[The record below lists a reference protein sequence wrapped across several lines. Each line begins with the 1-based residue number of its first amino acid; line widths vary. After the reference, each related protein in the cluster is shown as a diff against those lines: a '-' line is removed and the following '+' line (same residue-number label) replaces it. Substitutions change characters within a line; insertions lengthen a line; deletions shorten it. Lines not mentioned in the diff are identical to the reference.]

1 MPPRLCYRFP
11 LMSQLPLWDS
21 APTRRASIKPLSKS
35 RVTAGLQC
43 LKRVYLETYAY
54 DDRDPID
61 PGRKAILDAGS
72 QVGRVARGR
81 FPGGVAVETDP
92 QMHDQAVRQTA
103 AALAPHGP
111 PAIYEAAFLHD
122 GIRVRVDVLARAG
135 AGEWN
140 LVEVKSSTGYKDEYL
155 PDLAIQIYVAEGSGL
170 RIGRAVLLHMNN
182 QYVWPG
188 GDYDLNALFSAQDL
202 TDDARSCIPPLLS
215 KIEAMREVLRG
226 TEPPAVAVGPQCR
239 KPYVCPYYSFCH
251 EEGPEHRV
259 SDLPRLSPKVYHAL
273 LGAEIEDIRDIPED
287 FDGLS
292 ALQKRVRDCVVRGVP
307 FAHPDLKMHLDAIRH
322 PVHFLDFE
330 TCNPALP
337 IIPGTRPFQ
346 QTPFQ
351 WSDHVLERSG
361 TVRHRAFL
369 HVERTDPR
377 PRLAEEL
384 LDALDGDGSIV
395 VYSEFEA
402 RMIRSLAEALPSLAG
417 RLLPLIEGRMVDL
430 HQLIHEHYY
439 HPGFH
444 GSFSIKDVLPVLVE
458 GLDYRSLLIREG
470 SQAAMAFSQMTD
482 PSTCP
487 AEREKLRNGLL
498 AYCER
503 DTEAM
508 LRLFQTLKENS

>member
-1 MPPRLCYRFP
+1 
-11 LMSQLPLWDS
+11 MSQLPIWDS
-21 APTRRASIKPLSKS
+21 APTQRTSTKLLSKS

-43 LKRVYLETYAY
+43 LKRVFLETYAY

-61 PGRKAILDAGS
+61 PGRKAILDAGTL
-72 QVGRVARGR
+72 VGRVARGR
-81 FPGGVAVETDP
+81 FPGGIVMEDDP
-92 QMHDQAVRQTA
+92 QLHDQAVRQTE
-103 AALAPHGP
+103 AALAPSGP
-111 PAIYEAAFLHD
+111 PAIYEAAFTHD

-140 LVEVKSSTGYKDEYL
+140 LVEVKSSTGFKDEYL
-155 PDLAIQIYVAEGSGL
+155 SDLAIQIHVAEGSGV
-170 RIGRAVLLHMNN
+170 RVGRAVLLHVNN

-202 TDDARSCIPPLLS
+202 TDDARSTIPRVLAR
-215 KIEAMREVLRG
+215 IQAIREVLRG
-226 TEPPAVAVGPQCR
+226 AEPPDIAVGPQCR
-239 KPYVCPYYSFCH
+239 KPYVCPYYSRCH
-251 EEGPEHRV
+251 GDGPEHRV

-292 ALQKRVRDCVVRGVP
+292 ALQKRVRDCVVSGAP
-307 FAHPDLKMHLDAIRH
+307 FQHPDLKTHLDAIRY
-322 PVHFLDFE
+322 PIHFLDFE

-351 WSDHVLERSG
+351 WSDHVLDRGGS
-361 TVRHRAFL
+361 VAHRTFL
-369 HVERTDPR
+369 HMERTDPR
-377 PRLAEEL
+377 PRLTEEL
-384 LDALDGDGSIV
+384 LDALDGEGSIV

-402 RMIRSLAEALPSLAG
+402 RMIRSLADALPSLAT
-417 RLLPLIEGRMVDL
+417 RLLPLVERRMVDL

-458 GLDYRSLLIREG
+458 GLDYSSLLIREG
-470 SQAAMAFSQMTD
+470 SQAALAFSQMTD

-487 AEREKLRNGLL
+487 MEREKLRNGLL

-508 LRLFQTLKENS
+508 LRLFQTLKESS